1 MGDRST
7 PGVVFI
13 TSPPEEG
20 LKLARAL
27 VAERLAACVQVI
39 DRVTSVYEWQG
50 AVEEEAEALLVV
62 KTTEGQVNELS
73 RYLDEHHPY
82 DVPECVFVP
91 ISAGSPAYLDWLG
104 GSVGSDS

>member
-1 MGDRST
+1 MAEAST
-7 PGVVFI
+7 PGVVLI

-62 KTTEGQVNELS
+62 KTTEGQVAAIS
-73 RYLDEHHPY
+73 GYLDEHHPY
-82 DVPECVFVP
+82 DVPECVFLP
-91 ISAGSPAYLDWLG
+91 ITAGNQAYLAWLG
-104 GSVGSDS
+104 EAVGSNS